1 MVPFAET
8 GQAAEKDSAIFIEI
22 YGFVPSL
29 FLAQGALATS
39 EYDLIN
45 TIILRGAALARAD
58 KHAILSAVAAAHG
71 NRYVFAL
78 HKRKEGGLTNPALA
92 EFGQKLARS
101 GPCVSKHDVDLLSAI
116 GLNDRAILELV
127 ATAALGNMLCALAD
141 ALNPS
146 LDPELTSEPPPRLG
160 PRNHLWNPNFG
171 PYLQSE
177 ASIPTELASL
187 LRDQYGFIPALF
199 RSQALWPEL
208 VGAETKALELIVFN
222 EDHLTRV
229 QKESILLAVSAANL
243 NTYGVALHRQVLSV
257 LGESTDISDGIV
269 DGLSSSCLRAN
280 DKALLTQILRF
291 RGSDVGRFDSTGLI
305 ESGFSQQQILEGI
318 VTTGLGAFFDTLQFG
333 LGTPPDFPPRR
344 VFSEKDL
351 YPGGRDARLTFDAAV
366 RPDPDAD
373 LVARVQAGE
382 TEAFEELVRRH
393 MRRIFGILNG
403 LFDNYDEAHEAAQEV
418 FVKAFEHIGSFQGR
432 SKFSTWLTSIAVN
445 TGTEFLR
452 QRKPMIPL
460 DEAREEDFRPR
471 RVMSW
476 DEDPEMLF
484 AAGQM
489 KTLVRDAVLRLPQ
502 KYRVA
507 VLLRDIN
514 QLSTEDA
521 ADALGLSVPAL
532 KARILRARLMLR
544 ESLAAHFLPS
554 EKKNA

>member
-1 MVPFAET
+1 MQSVNAPKA
-8 GQAAEKDSAIFIEI
+8 
-22 YGFVPSL
+22 
-29 FLAQGALATS
+29 
-39 EYDLIN
+39 
-45 TIILRGAALARAD
+45 
-58 KHAILSAVAAAHG
+58 
-71 NRYVFAL
+71 
-78 HKRKEGGLTNPALA
+78 
-92 EFGQKLARS
+92 
-101 GPCVSKHDVDLLSAI
+101 
-116 GLNDRAILELV
+116 
-127 ATAALGNMLCALAD
+127 
-141 ALNPS
+141 
-146 LDPELTSEPPPRLG
+146 PR
-160 PRNHLWNPNFG
+160 
-171 PYLQSE
+171 
-177 ASIPTELASL
+177 
-187 LRDQYGFIPALF
+187 
-199 RSQALWPEL
+199 
-208 VGAETKALELIVFN
+208 
-222 EDHLTRV
+222 
-229 QKESILLAVSAANL
+229 
-243 NTYGVALHRQVLSV
+243 
-257 LGESTDISDGIV
+257 
-269 DGLSSSCLRAN
+269 SSSFSGSREKWYF
-280 DKALLTQILRF
+280 DSGGS